1 MTIRR
6 NSMKKISMS
15 ATVAIF
21 TMVLM
26 LFIGVIFSQASER
39 IMDKGQ
45 KVNKGM
51 IEKDAMTREVE
62 KLIKTGKMIEEE
74 GRKTNDKMMI
84 KNGQLMIKEGQM
96 MKEGKWPQ

>member
-1 MTIRR
+1 
-6 NSMKKISMS
+6 MKKISIS

-21 TMVLM
+21 TLILM
-26 LFIGVIFSQASER
+26 LSIGVIFSQASER

-45 KVNKGM
+45 KVNKGIM
-51 IEKDAMTREVE
+51 EKDAMTREIE
-62 KLIKTGKMIEEE
+62 TLIKTGKMIEEE
-74 GRKTNDKMMI
+74 GKKTNDKTMI

>member
-1 MTIRR
+1 
-6 NSMKKISMS
+6 MKKIFLS

-21 TMVLM
+21 TIVLI
-26 LFIGVIFSQASER
+26 LSSGVIFSQASER
-39 IMDKGQ
+39 IMEKGQ

-51 IEKDAMTREVE
+51 TEKDAMTREVE
-62 KLIKTGKMIEEE
+62 TLIKTGKMIEEE